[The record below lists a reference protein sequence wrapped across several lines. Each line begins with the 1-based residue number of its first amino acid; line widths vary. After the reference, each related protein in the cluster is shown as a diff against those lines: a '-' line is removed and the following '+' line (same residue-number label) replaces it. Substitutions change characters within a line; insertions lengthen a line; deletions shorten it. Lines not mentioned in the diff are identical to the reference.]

1 MKLRDGWADIEIVA
15 RVKESYFKMAKR
27 KQVAVII
34 EIMKKLNEVNK
45 DFKVSDLDIKFSRNK
60 TDNLQSKAQSYS
72 TFIGTKTISPE
83 DGLEMCDVT
92 TDVVEVAE
100 RGKKYW
106 QKVAEENIQKQQE
119 LMKQSSNDTQKNQ
132 TNQTGD
138 LVNTSNSAI
147 SKTLGTNFVNNKNK
161 ITRKEAE
168 NNKRPKGNI

>member
-1 MKLRDGWADIEIVA
+1 MRDGWADIEIVA

-34 EIMKKLNEVNK
+34 AIMKKLNLVDK
-45 DFKVSDLDIKFSRNK
+45 DFKVIDLDIKFSRNK

-72 TFIGTKTISPE
+72 TFIGTKTVSPE
-83 DGLEMCDVT
+83 DALEMCDVT

-106 QKVAEENIQKQQE
+106 EKVAEENIKKQQE
-119 LMKQSSNDTQKNQ
+119 LMKQNSSKNQ
-132 TNQTGD
+132 D
-138 LVNTSNSAI
+138 LVNTSNSAV
-147 SKTLGTNFVNNKNK
+147 SKTLGTNFTNNKNK
-161 ITRKEAE
+161 ISEKEAE

>member
-1 MKLRDGWADIEIVA
+1 MRDGWADIEIVA

-34 EIMKKLNEVNK
+34 AIMKKLNLVKE
-45 DFKVSDLDIKFSRNK
+45 DFKVIDLDIKFSRNK

-72 TFIGTKTISPE
+72 TFIGTKTVSPE
-83 DGLEMCDVT
+83 DALEMCDVT

-106 QKVAEENIQKQQE
+106 AKVAEENIKKQQE
-119 LMKQSSNDTQKNQ
+119 LMKNGKNS
-132 TNQTGD
+132 D

-147 SKTLGTNFVNNKNK
+147 SKTLNTNFINNQNK
-161 ITRKEAE
+161 ISEKEAE